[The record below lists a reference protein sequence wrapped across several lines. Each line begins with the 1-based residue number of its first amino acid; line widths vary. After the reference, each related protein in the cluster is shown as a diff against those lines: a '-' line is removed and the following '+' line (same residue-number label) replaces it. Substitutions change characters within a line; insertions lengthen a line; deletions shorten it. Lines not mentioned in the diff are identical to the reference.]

1 MSIVADRIRSLS
13 TKTKRVNFREKRA
26 ATLQP
31 RSMRPKPPTS
41 LTAQIMKIAEDS
53 GLSVTVSYLVQ
64 DALKLHQKLWAMNM
78 DIESESVGVSD
89 KVRPGLVGGVSS
101 KSVPA
106 QAWQEKKRR
115 FKRVCV
121 CVCVRERGGGVCVC
135 VCICASEC
143 VHACTCVHVCEIVG
157 IWQTMIIGIPSCP
170 D

>member
-121 CVCVRERGGGVCVC
+121 CVRERERERERVCVCVCVC
-135 VCICASEC
+135 VCIYVQVSVCM
-143 VHACTCVHVCEIVG
+143 HVHVYVYVRLWVSG
-157 IWQTMIIGIPSCP
+157 RQ
-170 D
+170 